1 MSTIKENKT
10 YLLMLIGILF
20 IFLIGSFFLSKS
32 RTSPSYFT
40 KLTSI
45 VMKYVNPSTEA
56 IINENS
62 KYLLKLTTTKGLVT
76 VELDPNLGYYN
87 VQNVYLFSKEK
98 AFENSNISYSPK
110 LNTFNFNA
118 KDSVKRFVPVE
129 VNFVSLKFSDEKVTA
144 LNEKKVFSD
153 DSYSSKSFGKYNF
166 GVKIDT
172 ENYSRNQF
180 IITNSDNKQ
189 LDGDY
194 VNIGKVT
201 GGLEVLTSI
210 IDSKDIVYISSSIIS
225 VKQ

>member
-10 YLLMLIGILF
+10 YLLMLVGILF
-20 IFLIGSFFLSKS
+20 IFLLGSFFLSKS

-40 KLTSI
+40 KLTSV

-62 KYLLKLTTTKGLVT
+62 KYLLKLNTNKGLVII
-76 VELDPNLGYYN
+76 ELDPNLGYYN

-98 AFENSNISYSPK
+98 AFENSNISYLPK
-110 LNTFNFNA
+110 SNTINFNA
-118 KDSVKRFVPVE
+118 KETVKRSVPIE
-129 VNFVSLKFSDEKVTA
+129 INFVNLKLSEEKVKA
-144 LNEKKVFSD
+144 LNEKRIFSD
-153 DSYSSKSFGKYNF
+153 DSYPTKSFSKYNL

-180 IITNSDNKQ
+180 VITNSDNKQ

-201 GGLEVLTSI
+201 SGLDVLTSI
-210 IDSKDIVYISSSIIS
+210 INSKEIVYISSSVIS